1 MTPRGDAPAIRA
13 EPLGDSVPFAHEGP
27 TNGGGVILPGQTND
41 FSRWVT
47 REQMRSAVET
57 GDPTALWYYSG
68 THGGK
73 SVEGAAKAT
82 AEKYGGR
89 TMMMLI
95 EDLDLPTPFYS
106 DYSERAAAFW
116 RRASVGFSEAAR
128 GEVRIIFGDAVRRG
142 NTWQRV
148 ECPTLMANPRVT
160 AVLWAPPGGLFR
172 KLLDGGQRDPRRQ
185 LPDGIAVEE
194 PAPHPPGGAAA
205 RRPVPP
211 GDERAER
218 PGTYAPGHH
227 LVTTGP
233 PEGRSTKKSGGPC

>member
-1 MTPRGDAPAIRA
+1 MNIRPMPPILPSRPAPAIRA
-13 EPLGDSVPFAHEGP
+13 ELVSESVPFAHEGP

-41 FSRWVT
+41 CSRWVT
-47 REQMRSAVET
+47 RKQMHNAVER

-68 THGGK
+68 TYRGK

-82 AEKYGGR
+82 AEKYGGQ

-95 EDLDLPTPFYS
+95 EDLNLPTPYYS

-116 RRASVGFSEAAR
+116 RRASVGFSEAAQ

-160 AVLWAPPGGLFR
+160 AVLWAQPGTLFQ
-172 KLLDGGQRDPRRQ
+172 KLLYGGQPDPCGQ
-185 LPDGIAVEE
+185 LPDGVALQE
-194 PAPHPPGGAAA
+194 PMPHRSAGPS
-205 RRPVPP
+205 
-211 GDERAER
+211 
-218 PGTYAPGHH
+218 
-227 LVTTGP
+227 TGQ
-233 PEGRSTKKSGGPC
+233 GSRSGIHGMNR

>member
-13 EPLGDSVPFAHEGP
+13 EPLGESVPFAHEGP

-47 REQMRSAVET
+47 REQMRSAVES
-57 GDPTALWYYSG
+57 GGPTALWYYSG
-68 THGGK
+68 TYGGK

-172 KLLDGGQRDPRRQ
+172 KLLDGGQSDPRCQ
-185 LPDGIAVEE
+185 LPDEVAVEE
-194 PAPHPPGGAAA
+194 PPPH
-205 RRPVPP
+205 RP
-211 GDERAER
+211 A
-218 PGTYAPGHH
+218 
-227 LVTTGP
+227 GP
-233 PEGRSTKKSGGPC
+233 PTGRPSRRGTNARNVPSRTHRETTL